1 MGDDIDRMQEI
12 EERVRAANKVVK
24 KKMTWIA
31 NEFCP
36 YCGMIIFEVSNVVN
50 VGDKKHRIVAHIECE
65 EKEMKKNGK

>member
-12 EERVRAANKVVK
+12 EERVRKANKKEVK
-24 KKMTWIA
+24 SVPWKC

-36 YCGMIIFEVSNVVN
+36 YCSAIIFEEADVVS
-50 VGDKKHRIVAHIECE
+50 VGDKKHRIVACIKCE